1 MPPSP
6 KARKRGRP
14 PLPPEEKRRPSMGFR
29 PTPQLRERI
38 EAGSQISRQSLSQ
51 EIEAQLEQAY
61 ASDREFGG
69 RELHALFRMMGAA
82 ADLIEARTGKPL
94 FSDWDTWNAARRAWI
109 MLMKEAAPKP
119 PPDFVRLGEQTIE
132 LTSFPQPPIPPTFPT
147 GTGLG
152 ALGMNPDSTEMKA
165 YEAEMVAYKKASRKY
180 DHLMRK
186 HARQIEKQQREAQ
199 EWVARVTVYDDLG
212 RDVAAGLLPDR
223 ATVRQTVRDT

>member
-1 MPPSP
+1 M
-6 KARKRGRP
+6 AERKKRIGRP
-14 PLPPEEKRRPSMGFR
+14 TKPGTAGQRNPLGLRVTAETKRK
-29 PTPQLRERI
+29 L
-38 EAGSQISRQSLSQ
+38 EAAALKSGRSQSQ
-51 EIEAQLEQAY
+51 EAEFLIEKALLEEEAY
-61 ASDREFGG
+61 GG
-69 RELHALFRMMGAA
+69 RELHGLLRLMVGAA
-82 ADLIEARTGKPL
+82 EIIQVRTGKPL

-186 HARQIEKQQREAQ
+186 HARKIEKQQREAQ

-223 ATVRQTVRDT
+223 ATVRQTVRDI